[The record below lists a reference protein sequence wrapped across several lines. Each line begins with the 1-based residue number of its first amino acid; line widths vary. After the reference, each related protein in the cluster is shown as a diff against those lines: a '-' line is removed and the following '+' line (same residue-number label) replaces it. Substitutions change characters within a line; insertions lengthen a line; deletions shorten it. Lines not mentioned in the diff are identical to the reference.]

1 MTLYEFSSVLTWFV
15 LIGVIVKIIFDNFAA
30 SKTRMKFN
38 KRLQT
43 LDEKISL
50 CNENYK
56 KEVDASSEKLTSV
69 IEKFVAESRASFG
82 EFKQFVSKEL
92 TDMDKHLRDKLLEY
106 GTSIAELSV
115 QIKDME
121 SKYQLNSLEMQEVE
135 ASLEELKEVFADYSA
150 FLDGFVE
157 EFGLDDSKI
166 YRELIGRTKSIK
178 DLVDE
183 IIGVV
188 RGGENGKINKNGART
203 VATIG
208 TIKAG

>member
-1 MTLYEFSSVLTWFV
+1 MTLYEFSSLLNWLVL
-15 LIGVIVKIIFDNFAA
+15 LGVIVKIIFDNFSFNKA
-30 SKTRMKFN
+30 KMKFN
-38 KRLQT
+38 KKIQT
-43 LDEKISL
+43 LDEKVSSQH
-50 CNENYK
+50 ENHR
-56 KEVDASSEKLTSV
+56 KELDASSEKLV
-69 IEKFVAESRASFG
+69 GMFEKFVAESRASFG
-82 EFKQFVSKEL
+82 EFKQFVNKEL

-121 SKYQLNSLEMQEVE
+121 SRYQLNSLEMQEVE

-183 IIGVV
+183 IIGTV
-188 RGGENGKINKNGART
+188 RGGENGKINKDGSRT

-208 TIKAG
+208 TVKAG